1 MRRPILWLAVAV
13 AGLAV
18 AVHLWYWYAP
28 RERPGAPSTGA
39 AAALFAASPLPYRL
53 WIPYPHQ
60 NLARLRRDVPAGVGA
75 ALRLFGVKA
84 PRLQRFGP
92 FDVPP
97 SSAIAL
103 ASDARGDQWVVVA
116 QVYPAI
122 ALIARAAGSVAGNPW
137 LAGGEVESG
146 GKGLRVGWAPGG
158 VWWVSSE
165 GSAEATEIIGRPVE
179 SSGLPAG
186 LAWLRS
192 GKGLGPLPP
201 GDYRLNGPASAP
213 KLVFRGPD
221 GVETDVLDLAG
232 DGARLEIRL
241 PAAPPGD

>member
-1 MRRPILWLAVAV
+1 MKRALLLLAVAV
-13 AGLAV
+13 AALALS
-18 AVHLWYWYAP
+18 VHLWYWYAP
-28 RERPGAPSTGA
+28 RERPGAPSSGA
-39 AAALFAASPLPYRL
+39 AAALFTGSPLPYRL

-75 ALRLFGVKA
+75 AIRLFGIKP

-103 ASDARGDQWVVVA
+103 ASDSRGEHWVVAA

-122 ALIARAAGSVAGNPW
+122 AAIARAAGSVAGNPW
-137 LAGGEVESG
+137 LSGGDVESG
-146 GKGLRVGWAPGG
+146 GKPLHVGWASGG

-165 GSAEATEIIGRPVE
+165 DPGEATALFGRPFD
-179 SSGLPAG
+179 SPGLPAG
-186 LAWLRS
+186 IAWLRS
-192 GKGLGPLPP
+192 GKSLGPLPA

-213 KLVFRGPD
+213 KLVFRD
-221 GVETDVLDLAG
+221 REGVETEVLDLAG

-241 PAAPPGD
+241 PAAPAGD

>member
-1 MRRPILWLAVAV
+1 MRRPILLLAVAV
-13 AGLAV
+13 AGLGL

-39 AAALFAASPLPYRL
+39 AAALFTGSPLSYRL

-103 ASDARGDQWVVVA
+103 ASDARGEHWVVAA

-122 ALIARAAGSVAGNPW
+122 AVIARAAGSVAGNPW
-137 LAGGEVESG
+137 LSGGEVESG
-146 GKGLRVGWAPGG
+146 GKELRVGWAAGG
-158 VWWVSSE
+158 VWWVSTE
-165 GSAEATEIIGRPVE
+165 DPAETTALLGRPVDPPR
-179 SSGLPAG
+179 LPAG

-192 GKGLGPLPP
+192 GKSLGPLPP
-201 GDYRLNGPASAP
+201 GDFRLNGPASAP
-213 KLVFRGPD
+213 KLVFRDRD
-221 GVETDVLDLAG
+221 GAETDVLDLAG